1 MKRILPYTFAL
12 AILSVVSNV
21 LLIVDFIYKHY
32 AKEADF
38 TTAVMVM
45 FFISFL
51 LFMFTSSIYNYNLT
65 RGEQS
70 VRKLARTIV
79 LLSWVDLLFV
89 SFALIEGIHAE
100 QNPFTNSTV
109 LISWAL
115 ISILVTAV
123 YFCEKRFGNL
133 YKS

>member
-12 AILSVVSNV
+12 AILSVLSNV
-21 LLIVDFIYKHY
+21 LLIVDFINKKY
-32 AKEADF
+32 AQEADF
-38 TTAVMVM
+38 TSAVMIM

-51 LFMFTSSIYNYNLT
+51 LFMFTSSIYNHHLT

-79 LLSWVDLLFV
+79 LLSWVDLMFV

-109 LISWAL
+109 LISWAF
-115 ISILVTAV
+115 ISILVAAA
-123 YFCEKRFGNL
+123 YFCEKKFGNL

>member
-1 MKRILPYTFAL
+1 MKRILPFIFAL
-12 AILSVVSNV
+12 PILSVVSNV
-21 LLIVDFIYKHY
+21 LLIVDFINKNY

-38 TTAVMVM
+38 KSTVMVL
-45 FFISFL
+45 FSFSCIL
-51 LFMFTSSIYNYNLT
+51 LMYTTSIYNYHLT

-70 VRKLARTIV
+70 VRKVARTIV
-79 LLSWVDLLFV
+79 LLSWMDLLLV

-115 ISILVTAV
+115 ISILVAAA
-123 YFCEKRFGNL
+123 YFCEKKFGNL
-133 YKS
+133 YKG